1 MTDRDIDS
9 FIECRQV
16 TDMVGV
22 TLNDDGSFGFDS
34 ISFVIVENAT
44 ADDGMNMTSIHPASF
59 VPLGLGVEVNHRLF
73 DFLDRYAAK
82 RKYENARWDIQNL
95 THAVEPDDENPSEP
109 IVETTFDLIVTID
122 GLDTVFEGCGFDSE
136 ILPLQAQFSIADGR
150 VRALAEYKKGT
161 QR

>member
-16 TDMVGV
+16 SDMTGV
-22 TLNDDGSFGFDS
+22 TLNDDGSFGFES

-44 ADDGMNMTSIHPASF
+44 TDDGMNMTSIQPASF

-82 RKYENARWDIQNL
+82 KKYEGARWDIQNL
-95 THAVEPDDENPSEP
+95 AHNVEPDDENPSELT
-109 IVETTFDLIVTID
+109 VDTTFDLIVTI
-122 GLDTVFEGCGFDSE
+122 GELDTVFEGCVFDSE
-136 ILPLQAQFSIADGR
+136 ILPIQAQFQIADGR
-150 VRALAEYKKGT
+150 ARALSDY
-161 QR
+161 QREIEK

>member
-16 TDMVGV
+16 NDMSGV
-22 TLNDDGSFGFDS
+22 TLNDDGSFGFES
-34 ISFVIVENAT
+34 ISFVLVENAT
-44 ADDGMNMTSIHPASF
+44 ADDGTNMTSIHPASF

-82 RKYENARWDIQNL
+82 KKYENARWDIQNL
-95 THAVEPDDENPSEP
+95 THTVEPDDENPSEL
-109 IVETTFDLIVTID
+109 IVETTFDLIVTVD
-122 GLDTVFEGCGFDSE
+122 ELDTVFEGCGFDSE

-150 VRALAEYKKGT
+150 IRALDEYKKGI